1 MTVLEF
7 KDFLR
12 HLFSV
17 EYSHNTRM
25 QLFMVQLGWAVDRL
39 LVSERIS
46 PFDDYDEV
54 SELIFD
60 ELDVNQ
66 RSKNERN

>member
-7 KDFLR
+7 KEFLGY
-12 HLFSV
+12 LFRV
-17 EYSHNTRM
+17 EYSHDTRM
-25 QLFMVQLGWAVDRL
+25 QLKMVQLGWAVDRL

-54 SELIFD
+54 SKLIFE

-66 RSKNERN
+66 RCRYD

>member
-17 EYSHNTRM
+17 EYSDDTRM
-25 QLFMVQLGWAVDRL
+25 QLKMVQLGWAVDRL
-39 LVSERIS
+39 LVRELIS

-54 SELIFD
+54 SKLIFD

-66 RSKNERN
+66 RRKDD

>member
-12 HLFSV
+12 RLFSV
-17 EYSHNTRM
+17 EYSHDTRM
-25 QLFMVQLGWAVDRL
+25 KLFMVQLGWAVDRL
-39 LVSERIS
+39 LVRERIS

-54 SELIFD
+54 SRLIFD

-66 RSKNERN
+66 RSRHERN